1 MKNKEM
7 NKCKKT
13 KLQMTDKTA
22 LSVKP
27 FRKTKG
33 VLLLFLHGVFDN
45 FLVGRSKVF
54 VDFGVKSLGRK
65 LANCFLLVEVGAPN
79 GCRATFVGCF
89 DDEVISGLEIN
100 EGSPFFF
107 VKVTI
112 CGLSLHHGNTESR
125 KNLEQ
130 KFIFQLSTLS
140 PHGINERLS
149 FH

>member
-45 FLVGRSKVF
+45 FLVGRS
-54 VDFGVKSLGRK
+54 
-65 LANCFLLVEVGAPN
+65 
-79 GCRATFVGCF
+79 
-89 DDEVISGLEIN
+89 
-100 EGSPFFF
+100 
-107 VKVTI
+107 
-112 CGLSLHHGNTESR
+112 
-125 KNLEQ
+125 
-130 KFIFQLSTLS
+130 
-140 PHGINERLS
+140 
-149 FH
+149 